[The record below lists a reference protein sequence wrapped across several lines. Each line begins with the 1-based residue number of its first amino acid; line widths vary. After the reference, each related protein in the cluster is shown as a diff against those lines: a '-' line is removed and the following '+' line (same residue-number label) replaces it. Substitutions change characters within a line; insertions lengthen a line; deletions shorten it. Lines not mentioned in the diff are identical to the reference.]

1 MAQKDHLQPV
11 RTKCEARE
19 GLDIIKPQEDAR
31 YRVMRYKGGNAP
43 LDDIRMYI
51 SPQASY
57 TFNDIPILRL
67 G

>member
-31 YRVMRYKGGNAP
+31 YRVMIYRLAA
-43 LDDIRMYI
+43 DDMP
-51 SPQASY
+51 S
-57 TFNDIPILRL
+57 LRL